1 MHATAATPPSS
12 DDIERRYT
20 LARQLAREAGD
31 YAHAYFRRLDT
42 LTVESKGTQDE
53 VSIADRDTEAFI
65 RTRIAGAFPDDG
77 ILGEEG
83 GDDRAG
89 KRIIWVIDPID
100 GTACFVNA
108 MYTWCVSIAVVV
120 DGVPTIGAVYDPNA
134 GELFHGVSGA
144 FAGVSQ
150 GAWVDD
156 RPAKVKDVT
165 DFRGGVLGVGFSH
178 RSKPDEFTPFLH
190 AVLSD
195 GGMFY
200 RNGSGALMLCY
211 VAAGRLIGY
220 YEPHINSWD
229 CIAAVAIIE
238 AAGGRCNRFLANDG
252 MTRGNPIVAAGPSL
266 YDRVVTATGKAIA

>member
-1 MHATAATPPSS
+1 MQATDIAA
-12 DDIERRYT
+12 RYVF
-20 LARQLAREAGD
+20 AQQLAREAGD
-31 YAHAYFRRLDT
+31 FAHAYFRRLDE

-53 VSIADRDTEAFI
+53 VSIADRETEAFI
-65 RTRIAGAFPDDG
+65 RKRIVSAFPDDG

-83 GDDRAG
+83 GDDRDG
-89 KRIIWVIDPID
+89 KSVIWVIDPID

-134 GELFHGVSGA
+134 QELFHGVSGA
-144 FAGVSQ
+144 FPDVSK
-150 GAWVDD
+150 GAFVND
-156 RPAKVKDVT
+156 RTIRVKDVA
-165 DFRGGVLGVGFSH
+165 DFKGGVLGVGFSH
-178 RSKPDEFTPFLH
+178 RSQPIEFTPFLQT
-190 AVLSD
+190 VLEQ

-252 MTRGNPIVAAGPSL
+252 MAKGNPIVAAGVSL
-266 YDRVVTATGKAIA
+266 FPTLVRVTGKQIA

>member
-1 MHATAATPPSS
+1 MTAAAAAPITVEA
-12 DDIERRYT
+12 IAARYR
-20 LARQLAREAGD
+20 AAQQLAREAGEH
-31 YAHAYFRRLDT
+31 ASAYFRRLET

-65 RTRIAGAFPDDG
+65 RARIAATFPDDG
-77 ILGEEG
+77 VLGEEG

-89 KRIIWVIDPID
+89 KRLVWVIDPID

-120 DGVPTIGAVYDPNA
+120 DGTPTIGAVYDPNA
-134 GELFHGVSGA
+134 GELFHAVSGA
-144 FAGVSQ
+144 YAAVSG
-150 GAWVDD
+150 GAWVND
-156 RPAKVKDVT
+156 RPARVKAVP

-190 AVLSD
+190 ALLTN

-229 CIAAVAIIE
+229 CVAAIAIIQ
-238 AAGGRCNRFLANDG
+238 AAGGRCNDFLAHDG
-252 MTRGNPIVAAGPSL
+252 MTRGNPIVAASHAL
-266 YDRVVTATGKAIA
+266 YPTLVAATGKQIT